1 MRNWQLQEA
10 KAKLSEV
17 IATAK
22 TQGPQIITQRGVNTA
37 VIVPFDDWEKVQAKA
52 PTKQDRRTGAPLTK
66 DERARSEVFLKL
78 LQSGP
83 DFELPDRREIRMRKA
98 LRF

>member
-1 MRNWQLQEA
+1 MASWPLQDA

-22 TQGPQIITQRGVNTA
+22 EHGPQIITQRGIKTA
-37 VIVPFDDWEKVQAKA
+37 VLVPFEEWERVVQPQK
-52 PTKQDRRTGAPLTK
+52 RTLL
-66 DERARSEVFLKL
+66 EI

-83 DFELPDRREIRMRKA
+83 QGDLPVPPRSSWKMRKPVK
-98 LRF
+98 F